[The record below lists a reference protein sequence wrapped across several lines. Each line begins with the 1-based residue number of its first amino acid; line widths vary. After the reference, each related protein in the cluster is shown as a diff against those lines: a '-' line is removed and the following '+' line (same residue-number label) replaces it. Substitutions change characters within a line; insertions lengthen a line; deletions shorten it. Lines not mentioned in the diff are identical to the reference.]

1 MLLGMSLERNVLI
14 IFSPMILNCLKL
26 MFDRKRVIFRFIDRS
41 IFYHGLFR
49 EISRSSILLH

>member
-1 MLLGMSLERNVLI
+1 MSLERNVLI
-14 IFSPMILNCLKL
+14 IFSSMILNCLKL